1 MRPITLNPN
10 AASYKKEQQLARLVV
25 EKQEGGEDQRPTK
38 RRRVEV
44 GGKLDELNTLL
55 AAHWDPGQQ
64 WDSDANRQKAKLLRT
79 KIGAGYEDAAR
90 SLISQTGQYC
100 AYCDV
105 PVFSDLRAAPILP
118 PRWFPAQA
126 FDFDNQ
132 LLTCPSCRG
141 VKGENPPRTD
151 GAADALRDSTHLAWP
166 HLFAHGLPD
175 GALLPFRYDL
185 VQLRWN
191 GGEPTVVQLIGQDEI
206 DRLLRY
212 YRLGYV
218 RVERAD
224 RSKHG
229 QVLVWPPGSDPDEDL
244 ERDESQLPLPE
255 PIAVGV
261 WLSPTSTGRPV
272 EAGVQR
278 LIDLLRL
285 NTIAG
290 GGRGDALDRR
300 LELRT
305 LAYFKALDMRDRILT
320 ILALGDTGQYPDLLK
335 RMLELW
341 RSTIQATGFWGVWL
355 SVFRDVPDIQSVLTA
370 LLPGTAP
377 RTWVL

>member
-10 AASYKKEQQLARLVV
+10 AASYDKEKQLARSVFGI
-25 EKQEGGEDQRPTK
+25 KRQRA
-38 RRRVEV
+38 ESSSV
-44 GGKLDELNTLL
+44 GSKLDELNTLL

-64 WDSDANRQKAKLLRT
+64 WDSAANRQKAERLQT

-100 AYCDV
+100 AYCDA

-118 PRWFPAQA
+118 LRWFPAQA
-126 FDFDNQ
+126 FNFDNQ

-151 GAADALRDSTHLAWP
+151 GAADALRDTTHLAWP
-166 HLFAHGLPD
+166 HLFAQGLQD
-175 GALLPFRYDL
+175 DALLPFRYDL
-185 VQLRWN
+185 VKLRWN
-191 GGEPTVVQLIGQDEI
+191 FGVPTVVQLIGQDEM
-206 DRLLRY
+206 DVLLRD

-224 RSKHG
+224 LSKCG
-229 QVLVWPPGSDPDEDL
+229 QVLVWPPGSDPDSDL
-244 ERDESQLPLPE
+244 ERDESQPPLPE
-255 PIAVGV
+255 PYAVGV
-261 WLSPTSTGRPV
+261 WLSSTSTGRPI

-278 LIDLLRL
+278 LIDLLQL

-290 GGRGDALDRR
+290 GGRGDGLDRR

-305 LAYFKALDMRDRILT
+305 MAYFRALDMRERIRT
-320 ILALGDTGQYPDLLK
+320 ILALPDADLLE
-335 RMLELW
+335 RVLELW
-341 RSTIQATGFWGVWL
+341 RATIQATGFWGVWL
-355 SVFRDVPDIQSVLTA
+355 SVFRDVPDIQSKLAA
-370 LLPGTAP
+370 LLPGTAA
-377 RTWVL
+377 RVWVL